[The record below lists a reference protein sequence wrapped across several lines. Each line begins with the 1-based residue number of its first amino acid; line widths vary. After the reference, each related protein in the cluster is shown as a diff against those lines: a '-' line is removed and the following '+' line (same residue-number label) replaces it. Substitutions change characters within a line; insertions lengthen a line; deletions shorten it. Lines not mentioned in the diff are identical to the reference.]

1 MQNSCFF
8 KQQLFT
14 FHIFVLVSELL
25 GFAQPDAVDDGGV
38 VELVGDD
45 GVVRTQQL
53 LEDARVCVEAACVQ
67 DGVLPAVEVRY
78 FALQI
83 LIKVNSLFSAAK
95 SQRSRSYLSCCSFFC
110 LCLYL
115 PYVHL
120 QSQFVSR
127 WSVSSTLYFMHNIGV
142 DWIQTADL
150 WYRKEPLYQLRHNHC
165 PINIFCSFQYSL
177 H

>member
-83 LIKVNSLFSAAK
+83 LIKVDSLFSAAK

-127 WSVSSTLYFMHNIGV
+127 
-142 DWIQTADL
+142 
-150 WYRKEPLYQLRHNHC
+150 
-165 PINIFCSFQYSL
+165 
-177 H
+177 